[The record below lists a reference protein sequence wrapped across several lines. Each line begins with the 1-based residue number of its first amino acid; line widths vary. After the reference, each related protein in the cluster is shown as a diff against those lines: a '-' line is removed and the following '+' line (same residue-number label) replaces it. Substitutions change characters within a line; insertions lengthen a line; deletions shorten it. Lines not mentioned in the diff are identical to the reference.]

1 LDWIALLSNYRLP
14 KLFILCILISWK
26 QIFHPHFIYLN
37 ESGMPEGED
46 EISVV
51 GVLVGVGVV
60 QTVNDGQRESAK
72 ARLTFADLKQT
83 TLSN

>member
-1 LDWIALLSNYRLP
+1 MYFD
-14 KLFILCILISWK
+14 FIET
-26 QIFHPHFIYLN
+26 IFHPHFIYLN

-46 EISVV
+46 EIFVV